1 MLKLRILE
9 NGRVGQ
15 VLIEQSAGHPD
26 LDMEAADAVKKWLFE
41 PARMGKQPI
50 AVWVLQPVKFELH

>member
-1 MLKLRILE
+1 MAQACLHVHPFFA
-9 NGRVGQ
+9 G
-15 VLIEQSAGHPD
+15 LIEQSAGHPD
-26 LDMEAADAVKKWLFE
+26 LDMEAADVVKKWLFE

>member
-1 MLKLRILE
+1 M
-9 NGRVGQ
+9 GQ

-26 LDMEAADAVKKWLFE
+26 LDMEAADAVKMWLFE